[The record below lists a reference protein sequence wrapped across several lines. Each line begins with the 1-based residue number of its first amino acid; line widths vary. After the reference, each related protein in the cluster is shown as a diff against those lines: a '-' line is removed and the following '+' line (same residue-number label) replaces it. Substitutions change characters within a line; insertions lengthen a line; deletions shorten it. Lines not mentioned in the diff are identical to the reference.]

1 MQNLNIDL
9 YLDFSVACLHIIIHR
24 FTIHKAY
31 QTLSLCCTCFWLKRY
46 CLTRARQPGG
56 AACCY
61 PPGSLGGSPV
71 PSLIPTADFRC
82 WTLFQHALLLSPTA
96 GRGACFMQRSLT
108 PQWFGWAP
116 STPFTTWLWSKRTEY
131 LNHGF
136 TLSSI
141 NAVNSSVVTL
151 VFRQQ
156 KGEKKWYS

>member
-9 YLDFSVACLHIIIHR
+9 YLDFSVACLHIIINR
-24 FTIHKAY
+24 FTIH
-31 QTLSLCCTCFWLKRY
+31 WRPIRRY
-46 CLTRARQPGG
+46 PCAVLAFGWNVTALLAHVSQEALP
-56 AACCY
+56 ACCY

-108 PQWFGWAP
+108 PQWFGWAQ

-141 NAVNSSVVTL
+141 NAVNSCQL
-151 VFRQQ
+151 
-156 KGEKKWYS
+156 